1 MRGLPFNSTANDVME
16 FFGETCKSIVRGMD
30 GIVFTYAHDGRY
42 MVHVHAYMRAP
53 LPLKVDPANRK
64 AMGFFM
70 CCCSLT
76 L

>member
-42 MVHVHAYMRAP
+42 MRAP